1 MSLPPA
7 PLSAEA
13 RLFLREEELDA
24 ALELFL
30 LAEAALAT
38 AAEGALESEP
48 TRLGR
53 GHWRAAFL
61 LKRRPGLGVQELSR
75 FTGLSKQ
82 GASRVLRDLE
92 SVGFIEK
99 TAGALDARRRPAVLT
114 AEGGAFEQRVS
125 ERLRVVLARA
135 YRTGGLDAVA
145 GARRILAALA
155 GPRNAPR
162 PAPTG
167 DGRP

>member
-1 MSLPPA
+1 MSLPAA

-38 AAEGALESEP
+38 AAEGALESEAP
-48 TRLGR
+48 RLGR

-61 LKRRPGLGVQELSR
+61 LKRRPGMGVQELSR
-75 FTGLSKQ
+75 LTGLSKQ
-82 GASRVLRDLE
+82 GASRVMSDLAAA
-92 SVGFIEK
+92 GYIEK
-99 TAGALDARRRPAVLT
+99 SAGELDARRRPALLT
-114 AEGGAFEQRVS
+114 SEGAAFEQRVS
-125 ERLRVVLARA
+125 ERLRSVLTRA

-162 PAPTG
+162 PAAGGP
-167 DGRP
+167 PP